1 MILNIVMSYQIILYY
16 IIYYEKI
23 MRNDKRENKNK
34 NINDS
39 ESNNNNNDKNRYSN
53 WILFLEAL

>member
-1 MILNIVMSYQIILYY
+1 MSYQILLYY

-23 MRNDKRENKNK
+23 MRNDKGENKNK

-39 ESNNNNNDKNRYSN
+39 ESNNNNSNDKNRYSN